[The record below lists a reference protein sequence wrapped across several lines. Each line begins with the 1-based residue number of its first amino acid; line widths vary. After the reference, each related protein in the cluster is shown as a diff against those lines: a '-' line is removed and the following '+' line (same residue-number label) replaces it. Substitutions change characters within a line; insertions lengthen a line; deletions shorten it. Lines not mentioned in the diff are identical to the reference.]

1 MSFVQCVHQCHMKL
15 HALKYNYIPT
25 MVLFQEMTK
34 QKDMLQI
41 SCKAELEKKSVS
53 ILISV
58 CVYGHLTTCSFLL
71 ACFHE
76 M

>member
-34 QKDMLQI
+34 QRELVQI
-41 SCKAELEKKSVS
+41 SCKAELDKKCVS
-53 ILISV
+53 TPISV
-58 CVYGHLTTCSFLL
+58 YV
-71 ACFHE
+71 
-76 M
+76 